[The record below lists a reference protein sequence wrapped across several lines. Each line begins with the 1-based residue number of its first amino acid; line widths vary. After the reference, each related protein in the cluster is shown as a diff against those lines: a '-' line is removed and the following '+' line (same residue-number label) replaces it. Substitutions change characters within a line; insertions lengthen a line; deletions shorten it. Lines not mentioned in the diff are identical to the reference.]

1 VCTLCAWKSR
11 RKSTHKNCAL
21 QASQREKLAAC
32 SSCVCFSGVI
42 SSCGCT
48 PLLPAGH
55 YSGGIAYWQPV
66 AVINLTLLFP
76 SPFSLVCPQVLG
88 VDCPSTGV
96 LMDVSFLSD
105 SGETT
110 TKRNAICVFESVAQT
125 PLRRHSNGDDYAGLA
140 MHYLVVRE
148 VR

>member
-1 VCTLCAWKSR
+1 
-11 RKSTHKNCAL
+11 
-21 QASQREKLAAC
+21 
-32 SSCVCFSGVI
+32 
-42 SSCGCT
+42 
-48 PLLPAGH
+48 
-55 YSGGIAYWQPV
+55 
-66 AVINLTLLFP
+66 
-76 SPFSLVCPQVLG
+76 VLG

-148 VR
+148 VRFYTWLLRVCGARF

>member
-1 VCTLCAWKSR
+1 VLLLCVLFRRDFQLWVSSFGVCWTLLWVSLTDNLSLYQTLTPLFLPSLPLLCA
-11 RKSTHKNCAL
+11 
-21 QASQREKLAAC
+21 
-32 SSCVCFSGVI
+32 
-42 SSCGCT
+42 
-48 PLLPAGH
+48 
-55 YSGGIAYWQPV
+55 
-66 AVINLTLLFP
+66 
-76 SPFSLVCPQVLG
+76 QVLG